1 MRRTTPLLL
10 HVTPFLVHSPEAFR
24 PEGPHPLTSED
35 YAEQFDET
43 RLYGAKT
50 GSLRSTVQTEI
61 AIFWTENTVRQYI
74 RASGTLGYDHSVSGG
89 VLT

>member
-1 MRRTTPLLL
+1 MRRTTPLSL
-10 HVTPFLVHSPEAFR
+10 R
-24 PEGPHPLTSED
+24 CLTERKKPRESAED
-35 YAEQFDET
+35 DAEQFDET

-50 GSLRSTVQTEI
+50 GSLRSAVQTEI
-61 AIFWTENTVRQYI
+61 AIFWTENTVRQYN